1 MRKIFYVIDQTSPGS
16 GEGESYVVFGRASG
30 FGSVL
35 ELSTLDGSNGLLLAG
50 IDDNDSSGRSV
61 SGAGDVNGD
70 GFADLIVGTRDADG
84 GPGNPTDN
92 AGESYVIF
100 GGDFTDSVTALG
112 DATANT
118 LTGSAAV
125 DVLLGAQGDD
135 ELIGGGGADVLY
147 GGEGDDILEIDDA
160 TVARLKGG
168 TGEDTLRLDG
178 AGFSLDLTALSDL
191 TIEGIEII
199 DLQNG
204 GGNHS
209 LTLDLQEVL
218 NISDTSNSLTVLGDG
233 DDSVDIGAGWTSQGT
248 AGGFETFTQG
258 AAALVIDED
267 ITIAP

>member
-35 ELSTLDGSNGLLLAG
+35 ALSTLDGSNGLLLAG

-70 GFADLIVGTRDADG
+70 GFADLIVGARYADG

-92 AGESYVIF
+92 AGESYIIF
-100 GGDFTDSVTALG
+100 GGDFTGDVTQQG

-135 ELIGGGGADVLY
+135 ELIG

-258 AAALVIDED
+258 AATLVIDED